1 MIHREDGVL
10 NIDGLS
16 IEYRK
21 FSGTKAGP
29 MIVLLHEGLGSVSAW
44 KDFPELLCKA
54 TGLSVFLYSR
64 AGYGNS
70 SPIKLPRSVDFHS
83 DEAVR
88 ILPKILDA
96 AEIERCILLGHSD
109 GASIATIYAG
119 AKNLDNQ
126 AERLIL
132 LAPHIFAEEKCV
144 TAVEQA
150 ITAYE
155 NGKLRKA
162 LRKFHGKNTECAFRG
177 WSDVWTDPEFS
188 CWNIEEYL
196 PFIKI
201 PVLAIRG
208 EDDPY
213 NTIIHL
219 DGITER
225 VSGEVECFNLSNCA
239 HAPHQEQEARVL
251 RLIEKFLRACRN

>member
-1 MIHREDGVL
+1 MTHREDGVL
-10 NIDGLS
+10 NIDGLF

-21 FSGTKAGP
+21 FFGTKAGP

-44 KDFPELLCKA
+44 KDFPEHLCKV

-70 SPIKLPRSVDFHS
+70 SPIELPRSVDFHS

-88 ILPKILDA
+88 VLPKILDA

-109 GASIATIYAG
+109 GASIATIYAS
-119 AKNLDNQ
+119 AKSLDNQ

-150 ITAYE
+150 IKAYE
-155 NGKLRKA
+155 KGNLRKA

-177 WSDVWTDPEFS
+177 WSGVWTDLEFS
-188 CWNIEEYL
+188 CWSIEEHL

-213 NTIIHL
+213 NTVSHL
-219 DGITER
+219 DGITEK

-239 HAPHQEQEARVL
+239 HAPHKEQEEQVL
-251 RLIEKFLRACRN
+251 MLIEKFLQAYNN

>member
-1 MIHREDGVL
+1 MKQGFKLNAGVTAMNVYSEQQGVRERQPLTEQFSGTWSIGYAFDRA
-10 NIDGLS
+10 GLS
-16 IEYRK
+16 IDYTGYVYSPMDLPTLTTEDFVDPRPAQSPWY
-21 FSGTKAGP
+21 SIQNLQCTKRFDN
-29 MIVLLHEGLGSVSAW
+29 GLT
-44 KDFPELLCKA
+44 C
-54 TGLSVFLYSR
+54 
-64 AGYGNS
+64 
-70 SPIKLPRSVDFHS
+70 
-83 DEAVR
+83 
-88 ILPKILDA
+88 
-96 AEIERCILLGHSD
+96 
-109 GASIATIYAG
+109 YAG

-177 WSDVWTDPEFS
+177 WSGVWTDPEFS

>member
-1 MIHREDGVL
+1 MTHREDGVL
-10 NIDGLS
+10 NIDGLF

-44 KDFPELLCKA
+44 KDFPENLCKV

-70 SPIKLPRSVDFHS
+70 SPIELPRSVDFHS

-88 ILPKILDA
+88 VLPKILDA

-109 GASIATIYAG
+109 GASIATIYAS
-119 AKNLDNQ
+119 AKSLDNQ

-150 ITAYE
+150 IKAYE
-155 NGKLRKA
+155 KGNLRKA
-162 LRKFHGKNTECAFRG
+162 LRKFHGKNPECAFRG
-177 WSDVWTDPEFS
+177 WSGVWTDLEFS
-188 CWNIEEYL
+188 CWSIEEHL

-213 NTIIHL
+213 NTVSHL
-219 DGITER
+219 DGITEK

-239 HAPHQEQEARVL
+239 HAPHKEQEEQVL
-251 RLIEKFLRACRN
+251 MLIEKFLQAYNN

>member
-21 FSGTKAGP
+21 FSGTKTGP
-29 MIVLLHEGLGSVSAW
+29 MVVLLHEGLGSVSAW

-70 SPIKLPRSVDFHS
+70 SQIKLPRSIDFHS

-88 ILPKILDA
+88 VLPKILEA
-96 AEIERCILLGHSD
+96 AKIERCILLGHSD

-119 AKNLDNQ
+119 AKSLDNQ
-126 AERLIL
+126 VEQLIL

-150 ITAYE
+150 IKAYE

-177 WSDVWTDPEFS
+177 WSGVWTALEFS
-188 CWNIEEYL
+188 CWSIEEYL
-196 PFIKI
+196 PCIKI

-213 NTIIHL
+213 NTVIHL
-219 DGITER
+219 NGITEK
-225 VSGEVECFNLSNCA
+225 VLGETECFNLSNCA
-239 HAPHQEQEARVL
+239 HAPHQEQEAQVL
-251 RLIEKFLRACRN
+251 TLIEKFLQAYSN

>member
-1 MIHREDGVL
+1 MTHREDGVL
-10 NIDGLS
+10 NIDGLF

-44 KDFPELLCKA
+44 KDFPEHLCKV

-70 SPIKLPRSVDFHS
+70 SPIELPRSVDFHS

-88 ILPKILDA
+88 VLPKILDA

-109 GASIATIYAG
+109 GASIATIYAS
-119 AKNLDNQ
+119 AKSLDNQ

-150 ITAYE
+150 IKAYE
-155 NGKLRKA
+155 KGNLRKA

-177 WSDVWTDPEFS
+177 WSGVWTDLEFS
-188 CWNIEEYL
+188 CWSIEEHL
-196 PFIKI
+196 PLIKI

-213 NTIIHL
+213 NTVSHL
-219 DGITER
+219 DGITEK

-239 HAPHQEQEARVL
+239 HAPHKEQEEQVL
-251 RLIEKFLRACRN
+251 MLIEKFLQAYNN

>member
-1 MIHREDGVL
+1 MTHREDGVL
-10 NIDGLS
+10 NIDGLF

-44 KDFPELLCKA
+44 KDFPENLCKV

-70 SPIKLPRSVDFHS
+70 SPIELPRSVDFHS

-88 ILPKILDA
+88 VLPKILDA

-109 GASIATIYAG
+109 GASIATIYAS
-119 AKNLDNQ
+119 AKSLDNQ

-150 ITAYE
+150 IKAYE
-155 NGKLRKA
+155 KGNLRKA

-177 WSDVWTDPEFS
+177 WSGVWTDLEFS
-188 CWNIEEYL
+188 CWSIEEHL

-213 NTIIHL
+213 NTVSHL
-219 DGITER
+219 DGITEK

-239 HAPHQEQEARVL
+239 HAPHKEQEEQVL
-251 RLIEKFLRACRN
+251 MLIEKFLQAYNN

>member
-1 MIHREDGVL
+1 MTHREDGGL
-10 NIDGLS
+10 NIDGLF

-44 KDFPELLCKA
+44 KDFPEHLCKV

-70 SPIKLPRSVDFHS
+70 SPIELPRSVDFHS

-88 ILPKILDA
+88 VLPKILDA

-109 GASIATIYAG
+109 GASIATIYAS
-119 AKNLDNQ
+119 AKSLDNQ

-150 ITAYE
+150 IKAYE
-155 NGKLRKA
+155 KGNLRKA

-177 WSDVWTDPEFS
+177 WSGVWTDLEFS
-188 CWNIEEYL
+188 CWSIEEHL

-213 NTIIHL
+213 NTVSHL
-219 DGITER
+219 DGITEK

-239 HAPHQEQEARVL
+239 HAPHKEQEEQVL
-251 RLIEKFLRACRN
+251 MLIEKFLQAYNN

>member
-1 MIHREDGVL
+1 MTHREDGVL
-10 NIDGLS
+10 NIDGLF

-44 KDFPELLCKA
+44 KDFPEHLCKV

-70 SPIKLPRSVDFHS
+70 SPIELPRSVDFHS

-88 ILPKILDA
+88 VLPKILDA

-109 GASIATIYAG
+109 GASIATIYAS
-119 AKNLDNQ
+119 AKSLDNQ

-150 ITAYE
+150 IKAYE
-155 NGKLRKA
+155 KGNLRKA

-177 WSDVWTDPEFS
+177 WSGVWTDLEFS
-188 CWNIEEYL
+188 CWSIEEHL

-213 NTIIHL
+213 NTVSHL
-219 DGITER
+219 DGITEK

-239 HAPHQEQEARVL
+239 HAPHKEQEEQVL
-251 RLIEKFLRACRN
+251 MLIEKFLQAYNN